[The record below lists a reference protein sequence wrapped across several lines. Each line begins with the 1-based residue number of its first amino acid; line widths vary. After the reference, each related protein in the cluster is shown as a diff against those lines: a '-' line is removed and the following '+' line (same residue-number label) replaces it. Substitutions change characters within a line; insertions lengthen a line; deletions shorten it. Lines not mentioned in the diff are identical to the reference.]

1 MTQLY
6 LDNTLE
12 REYSKEINDICDIQ
26 RHLLECIVDQ
36 DTKLNRIEENITRS
50 ESHMEESVSHLK
62 EANRHYFSYTPIIA
76 GGVLG
81 AALGVPF
88 MTALGLKIGSVI
100 AVSTCTLGSLTG
112 YSVQKL

>member
-12 REYSKEINDICDIQ
+12 REYAKEINDIHDIQ

-100 AVSTCTLGSLTG
+100 AVSTGTLGSLTG